1 LRHAVGPGVSLHT
14 DIAQDL
20 SDFVA
25 DPEDLYFALLN
36 LCRNASAA
44 LRGEVVILAK
54 NSVPVRGASTKVV
67 EIIVADNG
75 SGMADEVLRRAFV
88 SNFRTKPV
96 GQGSGLGLGQVQRF
110 VQESGGAVEIKSEVG
125 VGTTVRMMMMPVS
138 RPVDGN
144 SVDLSNSIATF

>member
-1 LRHAVGPGVSLHT
+1 LRRAVGPGFSLYT

-25 DPEDLYFALLN
+25 DPEDLYFVLLN

-75 SGMADEVLRRAFV
+75 SGIADEVLRNNGANDDDACIETGRRKQCRPIQF
-88 SNFRTKPV
+88 NCNILGPWED
-96 GQGSGLGLGQVQRF
+96 GS
-110 VQESGGAVEIKSEVG
+110 EC
-125 VGTTVRMMMMPVS
+125 
-138 RPVDGN
+138 D
-144 SVDLSNSIATF
+144 